1 LLAVFHCMS
10 CLLRCISACCWLP
23 YVLDCET
30 RARRPGIFLDV
41 STCRNRFNWLMP
53 RPKERKE
60 EFPRGSLQLNSHDG
74 MASQPSPTP
83 CQIRPGSFVEYD
95 FRLQSNP
102 RPSLVYWA
110 RNEGHVL
117 YNSRSP
123 DPCPSIR
130 PSDAIPRGGLSSN
143 PNVLSLRTVSPS
155 LFLFIGMVT
164 LKTS

>member
-1 LLAVFHCMS
+1 MS

-74 MASQPSPTP
+74 MASQQSPTP

-95 FRLQSNP
+95 FSQIHDPRLYIGPVMRVICYTIQFQRVARTPAHLSDCRTQSHGV
-102 RPSLVYWA
+102 VYPPTPM
-110 RNEGHVL
+110 
-117 YNSRSP
+117 Y
-123 DPCPSIR
+123 
-130 PSDAIPRGGLSSN
+130 
-143 PNVLSLRTVSPS
+143 SPS
-155 LFLFIGMVT
+155 VRCRLRF
-164 LKTS
+164 SSSSAW